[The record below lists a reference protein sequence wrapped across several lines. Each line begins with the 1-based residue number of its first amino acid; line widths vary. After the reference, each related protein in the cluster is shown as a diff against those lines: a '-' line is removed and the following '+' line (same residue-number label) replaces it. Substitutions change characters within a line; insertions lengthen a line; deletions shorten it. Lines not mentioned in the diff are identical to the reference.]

1 MSDMEKKV
9 VAVLPLE
16 DYKLVVWFAAGV
28 SKVYDARRL
37 VSQSETFAPLSRPA
51 VFKRVR
57 PMPEGAGITWG
68 SGMNVLVND
77 LYAHGKT
84 IDLVES
90 EKHRLLDDLA
100 QTRRESDFSQ
110 MRLGEA
116 AGIRQPVISRIEGG
130 DIAPQI
136 NTLFKLLTPMGKTL
150 AIVDLD
156 EVE

>member
-1 MSDMEKKV
+1 MEKKV
-9 VAVLPLE
+9 VAVLPLD

-28 SKVYDARRL
+28 SKVFDAKRL
-37 VSQSETFAPLSRPA
+37 IKQGDAFAPLSKPA
-51 VFKRVR
+51 TFKHVR
-57 PMPEGAGITWG
+57 TMPEGAGITWG
-68 SGMNVLVND
+68 AGMSVSAND

-84 IDLVES
+84 IDLVEN
-90 EKHRLLDDLA
+90 EKHRLLGDLA

>member
-37 VSQSETFAPLSRPA
+37 VSQSETFAPLSRPS

-68 SGMNVLVND
+68 NGMNVLVND

-84 IDLVES
+84 IDLVEN

>member
-1 MSDMEKKV
+1 MEKKI
-9 VAVLPLE
+9 VAVLPLD
-16 DYKLVVWFAAGV
+16 DYKLVVWFAAGI
-28 SKVYDARRL
+28 SKVYDAKRIIMQRDDL
-37 VSQSETFAPLSRPA
+37 APLSRPA
-51 VFKRVR
+51 TFKRVR
-57 PMPEGAGITWG
+57 TTPNGDGITWG
-68 SGMNVLVND
+68 SGLEIGASE
-77 LYAHGKT
+77 LYSHGKT
-84 IDLVES
+84 VDLVES

-100 QTRRESDFSQ
+100 QTRRDSDFSQ

-156 EVE
+156 EVK

>member
-1 MSDMEKKV
+1 MEKKV
-9 VAVLPLE
+9 VAVLPLD

-28 SKVYDARRL
+28 SKVYDAKRI
-37 VSQSETFAPLSRPA
+37 VTNNEEFAPLLRPA
-51 VFKRVR
+51 TFKHVR
-57 PMPEGAGITWG
+57 TMVNGDGITWG
-68 SGMNVLVND
+68 TGLEIGAD
-77 LYAHGKT
+77 ELFEHGKA
-84 IDLVES
+84 IDLVEN

-100 QTRRESDFSQ
+100 QTRRDSDFSQ

-156 EVE
+156 EVK